1 LGDTARTGVSAADAG
16 VFETTDEEERA
27 MSRRASARK
36 LACSI
41 VAPLAAA
48 LALVAGAS
56 AQTTTSP
63 PDFSSN
69 RTAWKALDG
78 ADYLMVPGSPSPIT
92 NDPAHPHRGNNEG
105 GQPAY
110 RISDTTNSNLKQW
123 AKEVMNK
130 DNQEVLAGKI
140 AFTPGSSC
148 VPPGIP
154 TFLQE
159 GGLHY
164 FIQTPK
170 EVVMILEADA
180 QVRRIY
186 LGVPHSPNVKPSWHG
201 ESIGHYEGDTLV
213 VDTIGLNTKTFIDH
227 YRTPHSEKLHV
238 VERFRMIDDGKTLE
252 AHITI
257 DDPDTFHEPWQ
268 AIRRWRRDQA
278 TLQEYACAENNLH
291 LFDYG
296 MPVDD
301 RPDF

>member
-1 LGDTARTGVSAADAG
+1 
-16 VFETTDEEERA
+16 
-27 MSRRASARK
+27 MSRRETARK
-36 LACSI
+36 LASGI
-41 VAPLAAA
+41 VAPFAAA

-56 AQTTTSP
+56 AQTATP
-63 PDFSSN
+63 HPDFSSN
-69 RTAWKALDG
+69 RAAWKALNG
-78 ADYLMVPGSPSPIT
+78 ADYISVPGSPSPIT

-110 RISDTTNSNLKQW
+110 RISDTTNTNLKPW

-148 VPPGIP
+148 VPPGVP

-164 FIQTPK
+164 LIQTRK

-180 QVRRIY
+180 QVRRIH
-186 LGVPHSPNVKPSWHG
+186 LDVPHTPDAKLSWHG
-201 ESIGHYEGDTLV
+201 DSVGHYEGDTLV

-257 DDPDTFHEPWQ
+257 DDLETFHEPWQ
-268 AIRRWRRDQA
+268 AIRRWRREQA
-278 TLQEYACAENNLH
+278 TLQEYICAENNLH

-301 RPDF
+301 SPDF